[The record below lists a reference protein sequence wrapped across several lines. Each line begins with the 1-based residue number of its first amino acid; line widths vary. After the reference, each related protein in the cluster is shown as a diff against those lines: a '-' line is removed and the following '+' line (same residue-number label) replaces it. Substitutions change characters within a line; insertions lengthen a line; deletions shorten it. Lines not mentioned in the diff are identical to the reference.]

1 MKRNIKIHSIIAFV
15 TLVFG
20 LTSAARA
27 QQPTTHGLEGN
38 DATIKASLD
47 GHVVLPSG
55 HPVNNRI
62 RIKLSS
68 MHDAGMELFT
78 DTNGAF
84 QYSDLPPGNYTV
96 EVMDVDAHQGSATE
110 QVTLHTGQRLTMMI
124 YLKKDEES
132 KKDKSGVTNAA
143 EVGKPV
149 PPRARQEYD
158 AGASLAAIGELVG
171 AAKHFNG
178 ALKIFPDYMDA
189 HNDLGTVYLKLNRI
203 DEAAEQFESAIKLS
217 PKSFSP
223 RLNMGIML
231 LGKRKYQEAAD
242 QLTECV
248 SIDSSQA
255 SGHLYLGVA
264 LLGQVD
270 LAAAKRELASALD
283 IGGARF
289 SAAHYYLAYVFIKG
303 GNKGEAIHE
312 LESFLATP
320 SDNKSLVDQ
329 ATALLGQ
336 LKH

>member
-1 MKRNIKIHSIIAFV
+1 MKGNIKIHSIIAFV

-27 QQPTTHGLEGN
+27 QQSPGHGIEGN
-38 DATIKASLD
+38 DPTIKASID
-47 GHVVLPSG
+47 GHVVLSSG

-68 MHDAGMELFT
+68 IHDAGMELFT
-78 DTNGAF
+78 DTTGAF
-84 QYSDLPPGNYTV
+84 QYGDLQPGNYTI
-96 EVMDVDAHQGSATE
+96 EVVDDDTHQGSATE
-110 QVTLHTGQRLTMMI
+110 QVTLHNGQRLTMMI
-124 YLKKDEES
+124 YLKKEEER
-132 KKDKSGVTNAA
+132 KNDKAGVTNAS
-143 EVGKPV
+143 EGEKPV
-149 PPRARQEYD
+149 PPKARQEYD
-158 AGASLAAIGELVG
+158 AGASLAAIGELAG
-171 AAKHFNG
+171 AAKHFNS

-189 HNDLGTVYLKLNRI
+189 HNDLGAVYLKLNRI
-203 DEAAEQFESAIKLS
+203 DEAAEQFESAIKLG

-231 LGKRKYQEAAD
+231 LGKRKYPEAAD
-242 QLTECV
+242 QLNQCV

-270 LAAAKRELASALD
+270 LVAAKRELAAALD
-283 IGGARF
+283 IGGAQF
-289 SAAHYYLAYVFIKG
+289 SVAHYYMAYVFIKG
-303 GNKGEAIHE
+303 GNKGDAIHE
-312 LESFLATP
+312 LESFLGTP